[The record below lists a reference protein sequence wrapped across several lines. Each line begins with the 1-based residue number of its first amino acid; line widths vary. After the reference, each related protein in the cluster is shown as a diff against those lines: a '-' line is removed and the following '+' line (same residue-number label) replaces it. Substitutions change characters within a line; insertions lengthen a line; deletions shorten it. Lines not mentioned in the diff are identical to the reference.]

1 MTESGHLVNSD
12 HERLHDLVV
21 EREQGE
27 ASQPEESP
35 TGDTGTGQMT
45 PRSPSASS
53 PTSDSE
59 QAQANLER
67 MLETGEENPI
77 S

>member
-27 ASQPEESP
+27 ASQPGEPSA
-35 TGDTGTGQMT
+35 GDARLGEMT
-45 PRSPSASS
+45 PRSPSTPS
-53 PTSDSE
+53 PASDSE